1 MRIKCTKCTFSKSL
15 YFTAFRGDI
24 KKSLRGVDK
33 EKLIVHNKNVLNSVV
48 ETLNSIYNIRNIKM
62 KVHGINNNYTN
73 INNNQKQYAS
83 RPVFKQSQSAGIAQR
98 AIVDQ
103 FIEAAADKKNSQNPL
118 VSKLSFLKDVLF
130 SAETTR
136 RAKELQDVIDGF
148 DSSHNILFKI

>member
-1 MRIKCTKCTFSKSL
+1 M
-15 YFTAFRGDI
+15 AFRGDI
-24 KKSLRGVDK
+24 KKTLRGVDK

-48 ETLNSIYNIRNIKM
+48 ETLNSIYNIRKMKM
-62 KVHGINNNYTN
+62 KVQGINNNYTY

-83 RPVFKQSQSAGIAQR
+83 RPVFKQSKTTSIAQK

-103 FIEAAADKKNSQNPL
+103 FIEAATDKKNSQNPL
-118 VSKLSFLKDVLF
+118 VSKLSYLKDVLF

-136 RAKELQDVIDGF
+136 RARELQDVIDGF